1 MPNFVFFALQNGQL
15 TDVVIMVNSE
25 QFHAHKIM
33 LCAGSLYFKKHI
45 LESRLPHG
53 SMDNG
58 SMIFICIDKVNG
70 RQLTQLLDYI
80 YKGEIQVSESVS
92 LVSIYK

>member
-1 MPNFVFFALQNGQL
+1 
-15 TDVVIMVNSE
+15 MVGSE

-33 LCAGSLYFKKHI
+33 LCAGSLYFKRHI
-45 LESRLPHG
+45 LESRLPQG

-58 SMIFICIDKVNG
+58 SMIFICIDKVNA

-92 LVSIYK
+92 TFVMSIKNRMHDLILKSPK